1 MNLRVVV
8 GLALSGM
15 ALMGCPTPTTTD
27 AGAMV
32 DARPAVDA
40 EVTNEGGVVM
50 DTGTDAPLGSDAPV
64 PDAPVGATTW
74 SGSVH
79 ASVRTSCG
87 PCHAGGGS
95 GGHNMAAVDDMMSF
109 TDSQLPSTV
118 CAGLTKGA
126 CAARRVRDGS
136 MPAGGPL
143 PEPARTQLADLLDR
157 WVAGGQTF

>member
-8 GLALSGM
+8 GVALSGM
-15 ALMGCPTPTTTD
+15 ALMGCPSPTETTD
-27 AGAMV
+27 AASVV
-32 DARPAVDA
+32 DARASVDA
-40 EVTNEGGVVM
+40 DVTNEGGVPL
-50 DTGTDAPLGSDAPV
+50 DAPLGSDAPV